1 MFNLIVAVISIALI
15 AAMAVASIYYGGD
28 SFGRSSA
35 RAEAATLIN
44 QAQQIAGA
52 ATLFRI
58 DNSASNVASSE
69 PACGLSWAGEP
80 GGDLSACAVNRL
92 VAGQYLQAIPSFQAD
107 LAVQPD
113 QVTLVEGAFGEPAGT
128 FRWMSQWTVSGEG
141 DLARIFLNETTRDAI
156 CAEVVRQ
163 GGEGRIDMSDLNLA
177 GFELDDPET
186 APFRCVD
193 LDLGGG
199 EIVTAFGYRL

>member
-52 ATLFRI
+52 ATLFRL

-69 PACGLSWAGEP
+69 PACGFSWAGEP

-92 VAGQYLQAIPSFQAD
+92 VAGQYLQAIPSFPAD

-113 QVTLVEGAFGEPAGT
+113 QVTLVEGALVEPAGT

-163 GGEGRIDMSDLNLA
+163 GGEGRIDISDLNLA
-177 GFELDDPET
+177 GFELDDSET